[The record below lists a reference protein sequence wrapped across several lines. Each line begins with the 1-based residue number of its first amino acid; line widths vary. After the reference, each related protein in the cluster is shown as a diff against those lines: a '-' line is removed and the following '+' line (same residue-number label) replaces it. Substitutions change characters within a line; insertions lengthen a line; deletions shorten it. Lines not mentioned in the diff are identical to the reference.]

1 MYVEHTCARS
11 VVLCLMI
18 GVPPA
23 DGFVIAFAEAVLYV
37 YTAKHCGLSRL
48 QGYHLLAAALFA
60 PALLLAPPLLALALG
75 VALAA
80 MVVLEVVRLAQLP
93 VIGAA
98 APPAVMFSE
107 YLGTCTLTVLPSLQR
122 WFWRSCAWRSC
133 QS

>member
-1 MYVEHTCARS
+1 MLQAYH
-11 VVLCLMI
+11 LL
-18 GVPPA
+18 G
-23 DGFVIAFAEAVLYV
+23 GAFLLGGAALYINRFGASHDV
-37 YTAKHCGLSRL
+37 L

-98 APPAVMFSE
+98 AP
-107 YLGTCTLTVLPSLQR
+107 LQR
-122 WFWRSCAWRSC
+122 CFQNVSAPAHWQQCRACCDGGLKLCAQRSC
-133 QS
+133 QSYVQS